1 MLPLELV
8 FLCNSSDVQEVL
20 NETGEAELS
29 LDDVTVE
36 MSGQEVFR
44 DDLRLFPAD
53 FLEKEVRDKN
63 PAALV
68 VVGPV
73 LVGGVDDVDSDPE
86 STLPDLL
93 CQDSHGHLLTTD
105 LLGWWLLF
113 QLCLLGCCRLLLL
126 PAWPKGVEEASLQIS
141 LRSVTDDP
149 LWMLLPS
156 RETFSADNNKKYG
169 T

>member
-8 FLCNSSDVQEVL
+8 FRCNSSDVQEVL

-53 FLEKEVRDKN
+53 FLENEVRDKN

-68 VVGPV
+68 QA
-73 LVGGVDDVDSDPE
+73 LF
-86 STLPDLL
+86 L
-93 CQDSHGHLLTTD
+93 CQLVKNKWSLT
-105 LLGWWLLF
+105 
-113 QLCLLGCCRLLLL
+113 
-126 PAWPKGVEEASLQIS
+126 
-141 LRSVTDDP
+141 
-149 LWMLLPS
+149 
-156 RETFSADNNKKYG
+156 
-169 T
+169 